1 MTPPPPAP
9 SQRRGAA
16 VRQAVL
22 EAATELLATEGLAGA
37 RIVDIAARAGVHETS
52 VYRRWGTR
60 TNLILEALSHRL
72 DSELPRPDTGST
84 REDLTVFFTAL
95 AAFLATPTGRAL
107 ARIALD
113 PPDDE
118 TQAAEL
124 RRQFWTA
131 RLDRADSLVRR
142 GIERG
147 DLPQDT
153 DPEFLLEALA
163 GPLHLRVLQRQQPAD
178 RDHVRR
184 LVDLVLAGARS
195 ALPRKRGQAAASA
208 GCGRAGIAAGQDDAR
223 VVVQNHVRGSE
234 LRGDFPDLRSVQ
246 EQ

>member
-1 MTPPPPAP
+1 MTPPRPTP
-9 SQRRGAA
+9 SHRRGAA

-22 EAATELLATEGLAGA
+22 EATTELLATEGLEGT
-37 RIVDIAARAGVHETS
+37 RIADIAARAGVHETS

-60 TNLILEALSHRL
+60 SKLILEALSHRL

-84 REDLTVFFTAL
+84 HEDLTTFFTAL

-113 PPDDE
+113 PQDDD
-118 TQAAEL
+118 TQAAQL
-124 RRQFWTA
+124 RGRFWTD
-131 RLDRADSLVRR
+131 RLDRAGHLVRR

-147 DLPQDT
+147 DLPRET

-163 GPLHLRVLQRQQPAD
+163 GPLHLRVLQRGQPTG

-195 ALPRKRGQAAASA
+195 ALPE
-208 GCGRAGIAAGQDDAR
+208 
-223 VVVQNHVRGSE
+223 NHECHGT
-234 LRGDFPDLRSVQ
+234 
-246 EQ
+246 